1 MSRPWPRAG
10 GSAKIEVLEAPDD
23 ETMRVLAQ
31 RYARL
36 LDELDIETGDS
47 ILVLPNAE
55 FFPDRFTAD
64 QDSVARLLA
73 RMQGYAGLEDVNIEA
88 VLTGAEGTGEACDT
102 GGCGTGACAPKTAPA
117 GDGSRLERTANG
129 YLVRVPAAEL
139 SHPVV
144 MTARIATALGAI
156 LLAERHPRGIEL
168 AADPLQAEA
177 TAVALGF
184 GVLLLEASYIYS
196 KSCGGP
202 SVQRATALACDE
214 LSGLFALSLARE
226 QHSVKAALGEL
237 GTTQRAVLKQAL
249 SIVEE
254 SRTLVELLQKHPER
268 VARGAFRLREGGG
281 FFSRLF
287 GKRAA
292 AAPKAEEREAAA
304 LRALERGASVDEL
317 HALVGEASAP
327 AKPKSASKKRA
338 ADDELYSLVDE
349 ALGEARRDHA

>member
-1 MSRPWPRAG
+1 MRG
-10 GSAKIEVLEAPDD
+10 ESAKIDVLEAPDD
-23 ETMRVLAQ
+23 EMMRVLAQ

-36 LDELDIETGDS
+36 VDELDIETADP
-47 ILVLPNAE
+47 ILVLPNGE
-55 FFPDRFTAD
+55 FFPDRFTGD
-64 QDSVARLLA
+64 QDSVGLLLA
-73 RMQGYAGLEDVNIEA
+73 RMLGYAGLEDVSVEA
-88 VLTGAEGTGEACDT
+88 VLTGASADGEACGT
-102 GGCGTGACAPKTAPA
+102 SGCGTGACAPKTAPS
-117 GDGSRLERTANG
+117 GDGPRLERTADG

-139 SHPVV
+139 AHPVV

-156 LLAERHPRGIEL
+156 ALAERHPRGMEL
-168 AADPLQAEA
+168 ASDPVQAEV

-202 SVQRATALACDE
+202 SVQRATALGCDE
-214 LSGLFALSLARE
+214 LAGLFALSLSRE
-226 QHSVKAALGEL
+226 GHRAKAALAEL

-249 SIVEE
+249 GVVEE
-254 SRTLVELLQKHPER
+254 SRTLVVLLQKHPER

-287 GKRAA
+287 GKRPAS
-292 AAPKAEEREAAA
+292 APDATEREAAA

-317 HALVGEASAP
+317 HALVGEEGTS
-327 AKPKSASKKRA
+327 AKPRAESKKRA
-338 ADDELYSLVDE
+338 HDDELYSLVDE